1 MLPTRH
7 LAVLTAAERALGR
20 LDGALADPGLRRRH
34 LPGAVRRAVV
44 AMMKLDGAPVT
55 GDELALAAV
64 APECVAPGPRA
75 AAVRAAA
82 LARLALDIEDGRPG
96 AAAPPRSAGPAAT
109 GFAAAGL
116 QAVLEGLALLDA
128 APEPGEPEERSESPE
143 RAPPWSAGWLAAAH
157 RRWAALDGA
166 DAVPGDTLDEG
177 VGAVETALRGDA
189 GLIGACRALIRLHRL
204 NDPRVER
211 TRAPE
216 AFEDALSRRL
226 RDYGRPGVAG
236 FWPSVARLGAPAL
249 LRRACALDHVHLPLA
264 AGLASDATAFR
275 EILAGPEDA
284 AVGWLLDRIA
294 ALAGAEIDA
303 LAATARQQAAL
314 TAAIGNRRRDS
325 RVPDL
330 LDRLWREP
338 ALTVAGAAAAL
349 GVTPRA
355 ARLAIAALTGIG
367 ILRGVPAW
375 HETLEDPGD
384 SGGAGPPHPRAWLAV
399 DRSPAPPPGKRP
411 RRAAGQGEPPPGAPM
426 RWRPIETAPLNGKR
440 VLVWAGR
447 PVMASHG
454 RIGGHDTPVWHAER
468 RILRP
473 SHWLPI
479 AAPASTGEGG

>member
-7 LAVLTAAERALGR
+7 FAALAAAERALGR
-20 LDGALADPGLRRRH
+20 LDGALADPDLRRCH
-34 LPGAVRRAVV
+34 VPPAARRTVV

-55 GDELALAAV
+55 ADELALAAV

-75 AAVRAAA
+75 AAVRAAG
-82 LARLALDIEDGRPG
+82 LARLALDSEDGWPG
-96 AAAPPRSAGPAAT
+96 VAAAPRPTAPAAA

-116 QAVLEGLALLDA
+116 KAVLEGLALLDT
-128 APEPGEPEERSESPE
+128 APEPAEPEGQGSEPPE
-143 RAPPWSAGWLAAAH
+143 RAPPWSAGWLAATYH
-157 RRWAALDGA
+157 RWAALDGSPEP
-166 DAVPGDTLDEG
+166 AVPGDALDEG
-177 VGAVETALRGDA
+177 IGTVEIALRGDP
-189 GLIGACRALIRLHRL
+189 GLTGACRALIRLHRL
-204 NDPRVER
+204 DDPRAER
-211 TRAPE
+211 TRAPD

-226 RDYGRPGVAG
+226 RDYGRSATAG
-236 FWPSVARLGAPAL
+236 FWPSVARLGASAL

-264 AGLASDATAFR
+264 VGLASDATAFR

-284 AVGWLLDRIA
+284 AVGWLLARIA
-294 ALAGAEIDA
+294 ALAEAEIDA
-303 LAATARQQAAL
+303 LAATARRQAAL

-355 ARLAIAALTGIG
+355 ARLALAALTEAG

-375 HETLEDPGD
+375 HETLEDPG
-384 SGGAGPPHPRAWLAV
+384 SARQPHPRAWLVV
-399 DRSPAPPPGKRP
+399 DRSPAPAPGKRR

-426 RWRPIETAPLNGKR
+426 RWRPIETAPRNGRR

-447 PVMASHG
+447 PVMASHR
-454 RIGGHDTPVWHAER
+454 RIAGHDTPAWHDGR
-468 RILRP
+468 RILHP

-479 AAPASTGEGG
+479 TAPASPERGA